1 MATLLELVFGSASY
15 SHFDLS
21 PVMVPSDPG
30 TWTTIAGEI
39 RDAWRSR
46 HSQQRADRGAPRL
59 VRSYAS

>member
-39 RDAWRSR
+39 RDA
-46 HSQQRADRGAPRL
+46 
-59 VRSYAS
+59 